1 MQHATCN
8 NDEGT
13 ADGLVTPA
21 AYAKLRGLARSTV
34 SRQIR
39 EGKIPT
45 RNAGMVNPAEAERA
59 RSLNLDARRRQ
70 QAKARKQR
78 RAMGTSTGSGSSPKS
93 PIPTAAADPEIEETS
108 HTVAVEILRIVA
120 APSEVLQMARVAL
133 ALGCSREQAY
143 AAGLWHACQAAL
155 AVDKVTCDDLA
166 GFEEPKPEQGT

>member
-45 RNAGMVNPAEAERA
+45 RNAGLVNPAEADRA

-70 QAKARKQR
+70 QAKDRKQR
-78 RAMGTSTGSGSSPKS
+78 RAVGTGTESGSLPKS
-93 PIPTAAADPEIEETS
+93 RIATAAADPQIEAASHRGGIETRRAS
-108 HTVAVEILRIVA
+108 T
-120 APSEVLQMARVAL
+120 
-133 ALGCSREQAY
+133 
-143 AAGLWHACQAAL
+143 
-155 AVDKVTCDDLA
+155 
-166 GFEEPKPEQGT
+166 